1 MLCILV
7 YSEDEVK
14 HLGLTGTEITKLRKT
29 MRHPPVA
36 TQAYELKV
44 AKKELTEEQ
53 ERVLEDAEYSRF
65 ERPKTR
71 SQTRNETS

>member
-1 MLCILV
+1 MVLSDATDHRTKDLIYFLKV
-7 YSEDEVK
+7 IYSVRA
-14 HLGLTGTEITKLRKT
+14 I
-29 MRHPPVA
+29 
-36 TQAYELKV
+36 AYVRKV

>member
-1 MLCILV
+1 
-7 YSEDEVK
+7 
-14 HLGLTGTEITKLRKT
+14 
-29 MRHPPVA
+29 MR
-36 TQAYELKV
+36 KV

-71 SQTRNETS
+71 SQTRNETSQFLHVLINY